1 MTQFADIHSTAHAIQ
16 LALTPVFLLTGIGS
30 LLGVL
35 TNRLSRIVDRYRVLE
50 RLLASLEPLNTAM
63 RQDGRQE
70 EMAVLTQ
77 RSGFIHLAIRLCT
90 LSALLI
96 SLVVAMLFI
105 GALLSADL
113 SVVIAVV
120 FTLAMLSLIAGLLS
134 FLREINLSTGGIL
147 VIKKAR
153 PWWPHE

>member
-35 TNRLSRIVDRYRVLE
+35 TNRLSRIVDRYPVLE
-50 RLLASLEPLNTAM
+50 PLLASLEPLNTAM

-77 RSGFIHLAIRLCT
+77 RSGCQA
-90 LSALLI
+90 
-96 SLVVAMLFI
+96 LVV
-105 GALLSADL
+105 
-113 SVVIAVV
+113 
-120 FTLAMLSLIAGLLS
+120 
-134 FLREINLSTGGIL
+134 
-147 VIKKAR
+147 
-153 PWWPHE
+153 P

>member
-1 MTQFADIHSTAHAIQ
+1 MTQLADIHSTAHAIQ

-35 TNRLSRIVDRYRVLE
+35 TNRLSRVVDRYRALE
-50 RLLASLEPLNTAM
+50 RLLASHEPLDPGM
-63 RQDGRQE
+63 RHDGRQE
-70 EMAVLTQ
+70 EMADLTQ
-77 RSGFIHLAIRLCT
+77 RSRFIHLAIRLCT

-113 SVVIAVV
+113 SVVIALV

-134 FLREINLSTGGIL
+134 FLREINLATGGIL
-147 VIKKAR
+147 VIKRVR
-153 PWWPHE
+153 PW